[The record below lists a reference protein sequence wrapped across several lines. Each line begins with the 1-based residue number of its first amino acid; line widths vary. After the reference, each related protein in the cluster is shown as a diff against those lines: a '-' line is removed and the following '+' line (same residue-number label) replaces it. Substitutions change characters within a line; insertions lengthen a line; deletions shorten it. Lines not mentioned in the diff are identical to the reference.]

1 MSREHS
7 SDERG
12 PEHHLHLKQQGKM
25 PTSDPAM
32 LSRPISEDVVEV
44 RFLDGMDSGD
54 VGSDVANLQAL
65 QAREDNTWLI
75 AQVHKLIGAA
85 EGERTC
91 RRKCCRRGS

>member
-44 RFLDGMDSGD
+44 RFLDGMDSGLGTL
-54 VGSDVANLQAL
+54 VVTLPISRRCKRGKTTPGSL
-65 QAREDNTWLI
+65 
-75 AQVHKLIGAA
+75 
-85 EGERTC
+85 
-91 RRKCCRRGS
+91 RKSTSS